1 MGEISMGSSVDR
13 WTCPNDRQLALRAKL
28 NTGWSFHTKASQRYK
43 KGDSLSQDEHE
54 RILCVIQKAE
64 KLDFLEQE
72 RIGRLVERLDNMK
85 KNALGNGTTQCILC
99 GDEFGLLGASPLTC
113 FDCKRSVCTK
123 CGVDTLNCQKQ
134 PILLCKIC
142 SENREL
148 WKKSG
153 AWFFKA
159 IPKYVIPEKRPETDK
174 YQAMV
179 PGRMPASSRTRQQR
193 GSGRTRPIYHSES
206 ESESSSS
213 SDDDVAIRKKK
224 INKRNGGLSKDS
236 DCLSIASSGHNELMG
251 IYGAGVA
258 GSRTSLGSM
267 GFGATSA
274 TESTQQESDSDDRN
288 LSRTSSLRS
297 FRSSTNYS
305 ISDLSHT
312 SSVRSAGSTSNV
324 APPQKQGSQE
334 SHDDMDKA
342 FTDYSASGYSGGGAE
357 QGGLGIADNVP
368 MDLSPDDSPLGILEF
383 SVLYDAVSNVLHCTI
398 IRARGLRAMDSNGYS
413 DPYVKLH
420 LLPGAS
426 KSSKLRTKTMSK
438 TLNPEFNETLT
449 YFGVTDEDLQ
459 RKTLRL
465 TVMDE
470 DRLGHNDFIGEHR
483 LPLRKLTPHTT
494 KTCSVY
500 LQKPLP
506 LDKDEE
512 LGDSEGK
519 VLISLKYVSSKQQL
533 LVGIVRCAGL
543 AAMDSNGY
551 SDPYVKVCLKPEQGK
566 KYRFKTSVKK
576 RTLNPEFHEEF
587 SYDVNYSELSKK
599 TLEVTVWDH
608 DFGKS
613 NDYLG
618 GVQLGIHAKG
628 PRLKHWFETLKY
640 SDKRFERWH
649 VLTREEF
656 GEIEP

>member
-1 MGEISMGSSVDR
+1 MGEISMGGSMDR

-43 KGDSLSQDEHE
+43 KGDSLSHEEHE
-54 RILCVIQKAE
+54 RILHVIQKAD
-64 KLDFLEQE
+64 KLEILEQE

-159 IPKYVIPEKRPETDK
+159 IPKYVIPEKRQDTDK
-174 YQAMV
+174 YQAMG
-179 PGRMPASSRTRQQR
+179 PSRTAATLRNRQQR
-193 GSGRTRPIYHSES
+193 TAGRSRPAYHSES

-213 SDDDVAIRKKK
+213 SDDEVAIRKKK
-224 INKRNGGLSKDS
+224 LNKRNGGAITKDN
-236 DCLSIASSGHNELMG
+236 DNLSIASSSHNELIG
-251 IYGAGVA
+251 IYGAGVT

-288 LSRTSSLRS
+288 
-297 FRSSTNYS
+297 
-305 ISDLSHT
+305 LSHT

-342 FTDYSASGYSGGGAE
+342 FTDYSASGFSMAGHE
-357 QGGLGIADNVP
+357 QGGLGLADPVQ
-368 MDLSPDDSPLGILEF
+368 MDLSPDDSPLGTLEF

-398 IRARGLRAMDSNGYS
+398 IRAKGLRAMDSNGFS

-470 DRLGHNDFIGEHR
+470 DKLGHNDFIGEHR
-483 LPLRKLTPHTT
+483 LALRKLTPHTT

-500 LQKPLP
+500 LQRPLP

-512 LGDSEGK
+512 IGENEGK
-519 VLISLKYVSSKQQL
+519 ILISLKYISSKQQL

-543 AAMDSNGY
+543 ASMDSNGY
-551 SDPYVKVCLKPEQGK
+551 SDPYVKVCLKPDQGK

-587 SYDVNYSELSKK
+587 TYDVKDSELAKK
-599 TLEVTVWDH
+599 TLEVTVWDQ
-608 DFGKS
+608 DFGKA
-613 NDYLG
+613 NDYIG
-618 GVQLGIHAKG
+618 GVQLGIHARG
-628 PRLKHWFETLKY
+628 PRLKHWFETLKN

-649 VLTREEF
+649 VLSREDF

>member
-1 MGEISMGSSVDR
+1 MGEISMGGSMDR

-43 KGDSLSQDEHE
+43 KGDSLSHEEHE
-54 RILCVIQKAE
+54 RILHVIQKAD
-64 KLDFLEQE
+64 KLEILEQE

-159 IPKYVIPEKRPETDK
+159 IPKYVIPEKRQDTDK
-174 YQAMV
+174 YQAMG
-179 PGRMPASSRTRQQR
+179 PSRTAATLRNRQQR
-193 GSGRTRPIYHSES
+193 TAGRSRPAYHSES

-213 SDDDVAIRKKK
+213 SDDEVAIRKKK
-224 INKRNGGLSKDS
+224 LNKRNGGAITKDN
-236 DCLSIASSGHNELMG
+236 DNLSIASSSHNELIG
-251 IYGAGVA
+251 IYGAGVT

-274 TESTQQESDSDDRN
+274 TESTQQESDSDDR
-288 LSRTSSLRS
+288 SKSP
-297 FRSSTNYS
+297 TNTA
-305 ISDLSHT
+305 DLSHT

-342 FTDYSASGYSGGGAE
+342 FTDYSASGFSMAGHE
-357 QGGLGIADNVP
+357 QGGLGLADPVQ
-368 MDLSPDDSPLGILEF
+368 MDLSPDDSPLGTLEF

-398 IRARGLRAMDSNGYS
+398 IRAKGLRAMDSNGFS

-470 DRLGHNDFIGEHR
+470 DKLGHNDFIGEHR
-483 LPLRKLTPHTT
+483 LALRKLTPHTT

-500 LQKPLP
+500 LQRPLP

-512 LGDSEGK
+512 IGENEGK
-519 VLISLKYVSSKQQL
+519 ILISLKYISSKQQL

-543 AAMDSNGY
+543 ASMDSNGY
-551 SDPYVKVCLKPEQGK
+551 SDPYVKVCLKPDQGK

-587 SYDVNYSELSKK
+587 TYDVKDSELAKK
-599 TLEVTVWDH
+599 TLEVTVWDQ
-608 DFGKS
+608 DFGKA
-613 NDYLG
+613 NDYIG
-618 GVQLGIHAKG
+618 GVQLGIHARG
-628 PRLKHWFETLKY
+628 PRLKHWFETLKN

-649 VLTREEF
+649 VLSREDF